1 MKYRFYSF
9 VANLYLSDLQKGLQ
23 TAHVIADMSMSFTD
37 EDEASEAYIQWAT
50 SDKVI
55 IICGAANHQGVVDCY
70 DQLFKLNQAL
80 PIDLPVDIFY
90 EDEMS
95 MNEMATA
102 CGVVVPNIYFDAK
115 FERQTDPVTPLDV
128 GDWVFTDSETGNY
141 IRFSSDS
148 PEGQFIQHIKSYRL
162 A

>member
-55 IICGAANHQGVVDCY
+55 IICGAAHHQGVVDCY
-70 DQLFKLNQAL
+70 NALLGFKLEL
-80 PIDLPVDIFY
+80 DLPVNIFY
-90 EDEMS
+90 ED
-95 MNEMATA
+95 
-102 CGVVVPNIYFDAK
+102 
-115 FERQTDPVTPLDV
+115 L
-128 GDWVFTDSETGNY
+128 
-141 IRFSSDS
+141 RF
-148 PEGQFIQHIKSYRL
+148 FL
-162 A
+162 AFGI